1 MATAEQTNPYEGAI
15 AVTASNPYEGALQVN
30 EAVTPPP
37 QQESSFFG
45 TVEEDDLKKDPEWI
59 KAARNIY
66 EWNEG
71 RTLEYD
77 QGELTEG
84 KKEVPKLNSDE
95 QYANYALRYMGW
107 FNYNIPKMA
116 NEVLDL
122 QTATDQ
128 QKTDF
133 VKLMDMYDTKK
144 ISASG
149 VGRFIQGVGL
159 DPSTYVGIGTF
170 GAGLAAREAT
180 KQAAKQSVKQM
191 IISGVKRGAP
201 IAATEGAIY
210 TGVDDALRQEARIEA
225 GQQEGHD
232 FVQSL
237 KAIALGATIGGALG
251 GTVGGLSGKVKGT
264 KIQKASE
271 AEQVKADVK
280 TPEQEEPT
288 IRETSNPQGQT
299 IPVETVIKRFQKD
312 DPAKIKFNKFVA
324 DNGIYLQNKMQK
336 SLDQSLSI
344 TDPKKATE
352 FAKNAIREIETD
364 ITNKFSKIK
373 KPKSNAK
380 PQILKRVT
388 VPKPRML
395 KDLVKNIDPEMSGM
409 SELIRVV
416 SAKSGKLPSWRMAKG
431 GIKDYE
437 EIYQNAVEEGFYPER
452 AYRSDSPDIGMP
464 QNFIDDIADKIHPED
479 IEGYDN
485 AINKNNEIDEIELKL
500 EQNNINPKGMTD
512 EEVIQV
518 INDIDS
524 GMLNV
529 TRSDIPAK
537 EAARLEKE
545 LIDEIESQQGS
556 AQIDDSGRPIQGGPI
571 TPDFQ
576 RDTTVNLNDR
586 LVEVGI
592 KIMDDLKI
600 PRDPNVRISD
610 QLEDVLFKAETNP
623 VAREEL
629 EPVLKRNN
637 ITLPELSK
645 LFRES
650 IADSAR
656 RMQKLSAV
664 SRAIENLSEKIGE
677 IAKPE
682 TWTSNLYNFIKQA
695 DNIRR
700 GLLVSQIATAMRN
713 NTAQQ
718 GRVVMKTLIDVF
730 DNTLKQTF
738 NPLRRAFGSQETPV
752 NYARAFELILNL
764 TTKRKQA
771 KDLTDLLTKYYVKDA
786 ENLFTRYSSDVADAT
801 QTSNAA
807 RVIKVGQKV
816 TDGLNVL
823 NRMQEFW
830 FRRAVFANTIT
841 DTLLKKGIDI
851 NKVGISNDLFKN
863 ISKVDIEKAV
873 DDALY
878 FTYAKTPDVP
888 IIKHLVDA
896 VNSSPFLLTGVI
908 PFPRFMANAIAF
920 QFRHSPL
927 GFSALLFPK
936 EIAKLKAGNYKTLGQ
951 AVVGTTLLLTMVEA
965 KRRGLGKDH
974 KWYEV
979 ETPSGK
985 TIDMRPYFPLTP
997 YLFLADVITRVESGR
1012 DWGNAKDILQ
1022 ALSGAQFRAGASLQ
1036 LVQNA
1041 IDGMAGLD
1049 TKEKI
1054 NKYMSDYTSNVLGG
1068 YLTPLRM
1075 FGDFIDATR
1084 YYLDEDFEGQ
1094 KFRRPVETGEF
1105 TTDTLNKLKTSVPIV
1120 REQFPEIQSPTR
1132 EATPGR
1138 PETVTIP
1145 FTDIQAPGPLTRQ
1158 LTGAT
1163 VREEKNAAERE
1174 FDRLGFRRRDI
1185 LPYSGNQQVDQIRS
1199 QYLGP
1204 IVEKVIG
1211 KLVQQESYLKA
1222 SNELKGYIL
1231 RDTLKAIRSTAND
1244 YIKEQRIEPELFMK
1258 VYTNRLPKY
1267 VKRLLAGENVN
1278 LNAIRTDLLNQ

>member
-15 AVTASNPYEGALQVN
+15 TVTASNPYEGALQVN

-59 KAARNIY
+59 KAARNIH

-71 RTLEYD
+71 RTLKYD

-170 GAGLAAREAT
+170 GAGLAVREAT

-237 KAIALGATIGGALG
+237 KAIALGGTIGGALG

-271 AEQVKADVK
+271 AEQVKADIK
-280 TPEQEEPT
+280 TPKQEAPT
-288 IRETSNPQGQT
+288 IRETSDPQGQT
-299 IPVETVIKRFQKD
+299 IAVETAIKRFQKD
-312 DPAKIKFNKFVA
+312 DPAKTEFNKFVA

-336 SLDQSLSI
+336 SMDQISTIS
-344 TDPKKATE
+344 DPKKATK

-373 KPKSNAK
+373 KPKSNVK
-380 PQILKRVT
+380 PPILKKVT
-388 VPKPRML
+388 VPKQRKL
-395 KDLVKNIDPEMSGM
+395 IDLVKNIDPEMSGM
-409 SELIRVV
+409 SELIRVL
-416 SAKSGKLPSWRMAKG
+416 STKSGKLPSWRMKKG
-431 GIKDYE
+431 GIQDYE
-437 EIYQNAVEEGFYPER
+437 EIYQKAVEEGFYPER
-452 AYRSDSPDIGMP
+452 AYRSDSADIGMP
-464 QNFIDDIADKIHPED
+464 QNFIDDIAEKIHPED
-479 IEGYDN
+479 IGRYEN
-485 AINKNNEIDEIELKL
+485 ALNINNQIDEVELKL

-524 GMLNV
+524 GTLNA

-556 AQIDDSGRPIQGGPI
+556 VQVDDSGRPIQGGPI

-576 RDTTVNLNDR
+576 RDTTVALNQRVID
-586 LVEVGI
+586 VGTQI
-592 KIMDDLKI
+592 IDELKI
-600 PRDPNVRISD
+600 PRNPNVRISD
-610 QLEDVLFKAETNP
+610 QLKEAVLLADSSPKFMKQFTGI
-623 VAREEL
+623 
-629 EPVLKRNN
+629 LKRNN
-637 ITLPELSK
+637 MSVEDLSSV
-645 LFRES
+645 FRES
-650 IADSAR
+650 VSDSAR
-656 RMQKLSAV
+656 RMQQLAV
-664 SRAIENLSEKIGE
+664 ANKSMKKIGQELGE
-677 IAKPE
+677 IAQDDD
-682 TWTSNLYNFIKQA
+682 WYSNFAAAYTDIIRSL

-713 NTAQQ
+713 NTAQI
-718 GRVVMKTLIDVF
+718 GRVGMHTLTELF
-730 DNTLKQTF
+730 DFVLATTF
-738 NPLRRAFGSQETPV
+738 NPLSKAFGKQTKPTDFANSFRLV
-752 NYARAFELILNL
+752 MNL
-764 TTKRKQA
+764 TKNKTKS
-771 KDLTDLLTKYYVKDA
+771 KDLQEFITKYYVNESDR
-786 ENLFTRYSSDVADAT
+786 LFTKYASEVGDSSKAKTLRSA
-801 QTSNAA
+801 
-807 RVIKVGQKV
+807 QKMV
-816 TDGLNVL
+816 DGLNFL

-830 FRRAVFANTIT
+830 YRRGMFATSIQNT
-841 DTLLKKGIDI
+841 LAKKGIDI
-851 NKVGISNDLFKN
+851 KN
-863 ISKVDIEKAV
+863 IELDESLLGYLSKADVEKAV

-878 FTYAKTPDVP
+878 FTYAKTPEGGPLKLFVQW
-888 IIKHLVDA
+888 A
-896 VNSSPFLLTGVI
+896 NSI
-908 PFPRFMANAIAF
+908 PFFTTGLFPFARFMANAMEF
-920 QFRHSPL
+920 QVKHSPL
-927 GFSALLFPK
+927 GFVGLLRPK
-936 EIAKLKAGNYKTLGQ
+936 EVAKIAAGDTTALSQ
-951 AVVGTTLLLTMVEA
+951 AVVGSTILLATLEA

-974 KWYEV
+974 KWYEL

-997 YLFLADVITRVESGR
+997 YLFIADVITRLESGR
-1012 DWGNAKDILQ
+1012 DWGNPKDILQ

-1036 LVQNA
+1036 LVQNL
-1041 IDGMAGLD
+1041 IDGLGGLD
-1049 TKEKI
+1049 NSEKI
-1054 NKYMSDYTSNVLGG
+1054 NKYMSDFVSDILGG
-1068 YLTPLRM
+1068 FLTPLRM
-1075 FGDFIDATR
+1075 FNDFLNQD
-1084 YYLDEDFEGQ
+1084 Q
-1094 KFRRPVETGEF
+1094 KFRRPVETGAF

-1138 PETVTIP
+1138 PKTVTIP

-1185 LPYSGNQQVDQIRS
+1185 LPYSGNQQVDQLRS

-1211 KLVQQESYLKA
+1211 KLVQQENYLNV
-1222 SNELKGYIL
+1222 SNELKGYVL
-1231 RDTLKAIRSTAND
+1231 RGALKAIRSTAND
-1244 YIKEQRIEPELFMK
+1244 YIKEQGIEPELFMK

-1267 VKRLLAGENVN
+1267 VKRVLAGENVN
-1278 LNAIRTDLLNQ
+1278 LNAIRTDLLEQ